1 MFLDVDGTTKGRLE
15 LDFPHHGGIL
25 ATGVRLLCARLEEL
39 VRMAIGTK
47 RKREPTSLNNHNTC
61 QYVSCPEIHRVT
73 SPPESPSQS
82 RISAF
87 GNPYVQCS
95 KQGHQKQASFAV
107 CIVFNFNFF
116 LLLLNLSPKKN
127 KTFRPFSPLYVV
139 IHKTVFDSFKIKNYL
154 ENACTPLMKLPP
166 CSQHECSLQPRASTR
181 TVQKH
186 KVGENGMQCSAA

>member
-73 SPPESPSQS
+73 SLPESPSQS

-116 LLLLNLSPKKN
+116 LLLLNLSPKK
-127 KTFRPFSPLYVV
+127 KPTFRPFSPLYVV
-139 IHKTVFDSFKIKNYL
+139 IHKTVFDSLKKKLNGKRLHTSHEITAVFSARVFLAASREHSHSSKAQGRR
-154 ENACTPLMKLPP
+154 EWNA
-166 CSQHECSLQPRASTR
+166 
-181 TVQKH
+181 V
-186 KVGENGMQCSAA
+186 